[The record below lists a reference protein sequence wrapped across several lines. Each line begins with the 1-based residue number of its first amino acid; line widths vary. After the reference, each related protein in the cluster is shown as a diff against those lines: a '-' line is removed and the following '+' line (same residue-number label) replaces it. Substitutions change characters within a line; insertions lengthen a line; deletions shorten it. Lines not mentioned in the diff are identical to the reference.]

1 MKRDDLMS
9 IYQYLQMF
17 SVNIFA
23 LIMLIVLYIIMKV
36 KNRDSID
43 NLSKKLLRY
52 LVILNI
58 TALVVEPLTWI
69 TDDLMVK
76 GGFFYSYSSNFV
88 LVLLGTSMAALWVC
102 YVDYKTFES
111 NERLKKDFITC
122 MHF

>member
-1 MKRDDLMS
+1 MS

-76 GGFFYSYSSNFV
+76 GGFFYSYFFKLCFSSF
-88 LVLLGTSMAALWVC
+88 
-102 YVDYKTFES
+102 
-111 NERLKKDFITC
+111 
-122 MHF
+122 

>member
-1 MKRDDLMS
+1 MS

-23 LIMLIVLYIIMKV
+23 LIMLIVLYIMKV

-69 TDDLMVK
+69 TD
-76 GGFFYSYSSNFV
+76 GFNGERWF
-88 LVLLGTSMAALWVC
+88 LL
-102 YVDYKTFES
+102 
-111 NERLKKDFITC
+111 
-122 MHF
+122 